1 MFSREKRGWKRG
13 YSFRQSKDDTPFF
26 TAPLTDIKIRQ
37 AQAGNKPTKLTDGNG
52 LYLLAKPSGSKFR
65 RYRYRI
71 AGKENL
77 CAIGEY
83 PTISL
88 QDARAARDDARELE
102 GGIAESKSTKHQAGI
117 DTPKTKTIRDRVF
130 RRYLAGRSADDVD
143 AFRRRIRLRETR
155 AQGRSLPSPLG
166 RCTANTVSV

>member
-1 MFSREKRGWKRG
+1 MSSREKKGWKRG

-65 RYRYRI
+65 HYKYRI

-83 PTISL
+83 PKISL
-88 QDARAARDDARELE
+88 QAARAARDDARELE

-117 DTPKTKTIRDRVF
+117 DTPKPKPFEIAYSVDILRGDPPTMSMP
-130 RRYLAGRSADDVD
+130 SA
-143 AFRRRIRLRETR
+143 AESGCAKL
-155 AQGRSLPSPLG
+155 
-166 RCTANTVSV
+166 SVGGAS